1 MNMPIE
7 NNTFDACYAIE
18 ATVHASSLERVYG
31 EAYRVL
37 KPGGVFGCYEWLMT
51 DKFDSTNP
59 EHLRIVRGI
68 ELGNGISRLVTAKEC
83 LQALATV
90 GFKVESVQDLALNED
105 EIQWYTPLQGS
116 LQASASFYDYVTYLR
131 TTSTGRAT
139 TTYFVKTLETLGLV
153 APGSAKVSGILQ
165 TAADSLVE
173 AAVLGIFT
181 PMYLFVARKPE

>member
-1 MNMPIE
+1 
-7 NNTFDACYAIE
+7 
-18 ATVHASSLERVYG
+18 
-31 EAYRVL
+31 
-37 KPGGVFGCYEWLMT
+37 WLMT
-51 DKFDSTNP
+51 DKYDPTNP

-68 ELGNGISRLVTAKEC
+68 ELGNGITRLVTAKEC

-90 GFKVESVQDLALNED
+90 GFKVEKVTDLAENED
-105 EIQWYTPLQGS
+105 KVQWYSPLQGS
-116 LQASASFYDYVTYLR
+116 MQASAAFWDYVTFLR
-131 TTSTGRAT
+131 TTTTGRAT
-139 TTYFVKTLETLGLV
+139 TTYLLRTLETLGLV